1 MKYNN
6 VSSKRHNLIY
16 IMTQA
21 EKASDRLDAINIEHS
36 IMGDAI
42 VLSVWSIDR
51 EGSYDFFISQQ
62 EVEYYAN
69 EYDNQNQ

>member
-1 MKYNN
+1 
-6 VSSKRHNLIY
+6 
-16 IMTQA
+16 MTQV

-42 VLSVWSIDR
+42 VLSVWSIDL
-51 EGSYDFFISQQ
+51 EGTYDFFISQR